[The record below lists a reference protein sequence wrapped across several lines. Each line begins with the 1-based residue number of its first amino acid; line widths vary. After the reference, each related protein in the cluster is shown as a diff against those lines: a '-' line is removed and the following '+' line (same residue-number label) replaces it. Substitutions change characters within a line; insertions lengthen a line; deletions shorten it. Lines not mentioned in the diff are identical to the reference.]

1 MKLSNIKE
9 NDFIIRTEMAIQ
21 ENCHNIRYIYMY
33 IVYLVNLS
41 TRVSLSFR
49 RVHHLFIYL

>member
-21 ENCHNIRYIYMY
+21 ENCHNIRYIY
-33 IVYLVNLS
+33 VYLVNLS
-41 TRVSLSFR
+41 TRVSLSLR